1 LKNRSVK
8 HIGRNR
14 IHCSNNYSHMK
25 QVSAQYSGVCKQGL
39 NTSFYNIVAACC
51 GDIRTDVQQT
61 EPSESSSIN
70 SFL

>member
-1 LKNRSVK
+1 
-8 HIGRNR
+8 
-14 IHCSNNYSHMK
+14 MK